1 MWIFTTT
8 GFISAVQ
15 DPEDRTIIV
24 RSRDRASLESIS
36 SQFSSLVIATPLA
49 DYPYRLEMTSE
60 QLSKWLADQA
70 LNINYRN
77 FKSEVYAVRGSKFSK
92 TLTKVWSVMHDVED
106 DKARRRD
113 EI

>member
-1 MWIFTTT
+1 MWIFTSS

-15 DPEDRTIIV
+15 DHEDRTIIV

-49 DYPYRLEMTSE
+49 DYPYRLKLNSE

-70 LNINYRN
+70 SSINYRN

-92 TLTKVWSVMHDVED
+92 TLSKVWSVMHDVED